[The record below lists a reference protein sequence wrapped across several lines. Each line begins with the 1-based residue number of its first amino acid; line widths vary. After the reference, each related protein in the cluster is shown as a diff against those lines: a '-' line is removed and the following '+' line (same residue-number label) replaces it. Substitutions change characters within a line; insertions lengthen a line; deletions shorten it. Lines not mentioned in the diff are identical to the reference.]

1 MILYKMTD
9 DTAILDKN
17 ATLPTLLARYHDL
30 NLKAHSAFCYGEVV
44 LADAYYQDAFRISLE
59 MLRRFGGLSE
69 VLKFSVEACLNCSE
83 FCQWKEDSHQSNF
96 LENTIVL
103 LHEIINGEFDNSHKQ
118 KAMSAY
124 VDLAYIASRL
134 HGETHSRKAKSLVN
148 EFRTLWP
155 TYSKTLVSFQ

>member
-1 MILYKMTD
+1 MTD

-17 ATLPTLLARYHDL
+17 ATLPTLLARYHYL
-30 NLKAHSAFCYGEVV
+30 NLKAHSAFCYGELV

-59 MLRRFGGLSE
+59 MLRRFGALGE
-69 VLKFSVEACLNCSE
+69 VMHFSVEACLNCSE
-83 FCQWKEDSHQSNF
+83 FCQWEEDSHQSNF
-96 LENTIVL
+96 LESTIVL

-124 VDLAYIASRL
+124 VDLTYIASRL